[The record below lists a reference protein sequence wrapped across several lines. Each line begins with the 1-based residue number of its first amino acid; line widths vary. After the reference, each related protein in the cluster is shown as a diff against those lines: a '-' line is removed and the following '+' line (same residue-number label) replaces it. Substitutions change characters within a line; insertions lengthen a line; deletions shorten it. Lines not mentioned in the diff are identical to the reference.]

1 MTERVINNQ
10 GIKIL
15 LERMDSNPDEFVQ
28 GAPDL
33 PLPPKWRN
41 IIVDIAER
49 VGTMGIN
56 VKETHRIPDYTPL
69 PFLSDDEVL
78 AVYEKLN
85 SIRGNLFTKQIMS
98 TLLNEDKLKDW
109 GSELSSPTGITQAQL
124 LANTKKAVHDHA
136 RLLALKEYAKQ
147 KAQTKGLI

>member
-41 IIVDIAER
+41 IIAEIIDR
-49 VGTMGIN
+49 VKTMGI
-56 VKETHRIPDYTPL
+56 ETTIVPSYTIPKYTPL

-85 SIRGNLFTKQIMS
+85 LIRGDLFTKQIMS
-98 TLLNEDKLKDW
+98 TLLQENDDW
-109 GSELSSPTGITQAQL
+109 GSELSSPQRTQGASGHSQPLYLKTRETVYDQL
-124 LANTKKAVHDHA
+124 Q
-136 RLLALKEYAKQ
+136 KEYKKYA
-147 KAQTKGLI
+147 ANNTGL